1 MATSL
6 NKIVFQT
13 PVSNAF
19 NADGTVN
26 TDSIYENEN
35 KESNKDIVVKV
46 TELEKKPVVELK
58 NFVSY
63 KLQKDIG
70 DFQRVNLPE
79 DSLNNYKKSLNLGVF
94 NFLKVQNIEYFISL
108 DSGEVQEIEPNLPLP
123 LELKNK
129 NFSTTLGFI
138 IYKTIG
144 NFEQKIYIE
153 DDSKN
158 KIDPLFYYD
167 KQFMFPVDY
176 YASYIAN
183 VVLEVR
189 NKKATIKVSGPNS
202 QSIIEKPYFISRI
215 PNVSVY
221 SYQNVNNKLLLSL
234 SKNIGDEITKANSL
248 DLFTDEQKNFFKT
261 TIEQKGA
268 TYAPNLIYSVGT
280 GNEKYFIVYR
290 VDKKPETYSEI
301 VIENNIIKKLDI
313 EKLETSAID
322 NIIPNKKYYYCFR
335 TQDIDGTYSDVSL
348 IYEVQ
353 IVDQSGTIYMNQ
365 NIFKPE
371 KKIEFIKQLNFE
383 DRVRIYPTRAQ
394 IKTPD
399 IISVVGK
406 YFIDSIFAIN
416 SYESEVFQKV
426 YQNNAFGQNVQQFLQ
441 DKSVDFG
448 SMKNIF
454 TNLVVNANVGVEYK
468 FVDDGTNFSHTWETK
483 PLGIDFINSRNNSI
497 DNEIKKLQNDLKQLQ
512 SQEQD
517 TFEEQ
522 VSISEQIQNLQALQI
537 FISKLKFL
545 PVPVQII
552 FDKDSIFENNKIFKA
567 RIQSQNSKKKFDV
580 NINYTIEIINGIKL
594 LKDTTITKN
603 FDILKTEGLT

>member
-13 PVSNAF
+13 PVVNAF

-26 TDSIYENEN
+26 VKQIYENGN
-35 KESNKDIVVKV
+35 KKSDKNIIVNLS
-46 TELEKKPVVELK
+46 ELEKNLVVNLK
-58 NFVSY
+58 NYVSY
-63 KLQKDIG
+63 KLQRDTIETSI
-70 DFQRVNLPE
+70 PE
-79 DSLNNYKKSLNLGVF
+79 DKMKILSEYKRKINFYLQNNTLLDFEELDVRSIVGGVPLVFKKSTF
-94 NFLKVQNIEYFISL
+94 F
-108 DSGEVQEIEPNLPLP
+108 
-123 LELKNK
+123 
-129 NFSTTLGFI
+129 TTLGFI
-138 IYKTIG
+138 LYKKSQNFSQTIFIQNDNVSG
-144 NFEQKIYIE
+144 VNA
-153 DDSKN
+153 
-158 KIDPLFYYD
+158 FYYD
-167 KQFMFPVDY
+167 NQF
-176 YASYIAN
+176 
-183 VVLEVR
+183 LE
-189 NKKATIKVSGPNS
+189 NTFECIGATINLYMDKGAAEVVIKKDSNTT
-202 QSIIEKPYFISRI
+202 IETPSFIPRI
-215 PNVSVY
+215 PSVSVY

-268 TYAPNLIYSVGT
+268 TYTSDLIYSVGT

-552 FDKDSIFENNKIFKA
+552 FDKDSIFENNRIFKA